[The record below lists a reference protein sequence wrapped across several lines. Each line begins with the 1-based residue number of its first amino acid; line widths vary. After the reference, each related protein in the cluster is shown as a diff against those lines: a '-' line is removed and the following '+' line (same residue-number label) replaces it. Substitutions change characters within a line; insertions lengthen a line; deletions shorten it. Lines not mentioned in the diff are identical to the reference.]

1 MTKMNNETQNKPISW
16 KRVIFGSSEKRT
28 KQEKILAYKIFLIL
42 ILLGL
47 ILWMIFPIDK
57 IFFESEVKEE
67 VGDTYNLYGLF
78 GKIVL
83 FVFFSLI
90 ARERWKH
97 ISELYETIKKG
108 DSEIEN
114 DPDFKEFS
122 ELNSPPS
129 EQGKDLG
136 FKGIILAF
144 ILSAA
149 LCYVIYLIFHFFIF

>member
-1 MTKMNNETQNKPISW
+1 MNNEAQNKPISW
-16 KRVIFGSSEKRT
+16 KRIIFGSGEKRT
-28 KQEKILAYKIFLIL
+28 KQEKILVYKIFLIL

-47 ILWMIFPIDK
+47 VLWMIFPIDK
-57 IFFESEVKEE
+57 MFFESEVKEE
-67 VGDTYNLYGLF
+67 TGDNYSLYSLF

-90 ARERWKH
+90 ARERWKD
-97 ISELYETIKKG
+97 ISELYATIKKD

-114 DPDFKEFS
+114 NPDFKAFS
-122 ELNSPPS
+122 EMNSSPRI
-129 EQGKDLG
+129 EGKDLG

-149 LCYVIYLIFHFFIF
+149 LCYIIYLIFHFFIF